1 MTRDD
6 WPASRRADLWA
17 WSSWTLAVSAWS
29 AWRGAGRAPPART
42 GLERLWFWF
51 RDLWGVVWALRILE
65 RFNRTAELKGWPVRL
80 GWFGLEPA
88 GTPAAGRD
96 RPAVADPPEA
106 EAAFRG
112 LIRRFAQ
119 PERVAEVL
127 RPPPDAARL
136 AIRHDAA
143 RS

>member
-1 MTRDD
+1 M
-6 WPASRRADLWA
+6 
-17 WSSWTLAVSAWS
+17 WSSWALAVAAWS
-29 AWRGAGRAPPART
+29 ARRGAGRAAGGPHR
-42 GLERLWFWF
+42 LERLWFWF

-88 GTPAAGRD
+88 GAPAGAAARSGRP
-96 RPAVADPPEA
+96 RSRIPPEA

-119 PERVAEVL
+119 PERLDEVL
-127 RPPPDAARL
+127 GRRRVRRL
-136 AIRHDAA
+136 AIRTDAA